1 MKWPPSRYQV
11 VGKRLML
18 EHFRNAANIKRSVTR
33 VWTPGYYGIDP
44 SGAVWSADWGSLRVG
59 LADKVPLEFEQELQR
74 VDRLLKRQATGRCV
88 SPAVPRARVWQWICP
103 ESDGGCGRR
112 VYKLYLPMPAWTL
125 VDAFAGKSA
134 QASGVDPMRGAMS
147 AFLCLKCADLLYES
161 AERTASPGV
170 NPSGARRHVHA
181 SDRFIKRISG
191 GVMGRR
197 DVFTD
202 S

>member
-1 MKWPPSRYQV
+1 MKSV
-11 VGKRLML
+11 FTL
-18 EHFRNAANIKRSVTR
+18 VTR
-33 VWTPGYYGIDP
+33 SR
-44 SGAVWSADWGSLRVG
+44 SGGGPWSSGERNRNRLPVG
-59 LADKVPLEFEQELQR
+59 A
-74 VDRLLKRQATGRCV
+74 
-88 SPAVPRARVWQWICP
+88 
-103 ESDGGCGRR
+103 CGRR